1 MSYKVDRHSS
11 LAVTA
16 TATVNLTNSIDVS
29 NYDKFCIQIENSST
43 ANGLVHIQ
51 LQGSLKPSDS
61 AADTAPTWVN
71 LNSTTYP
78 LASALGQTS
87 VIASIPYDN
96 VYNYIRV
103 QGRAS
108 ATASAGI
115 FTVRIG
121 GFQRRYE

>member
-1 MSYKVDRHSS
+1 MSYKVERHVS

-51 LQGSLKPSDS
+51 LQGSLFPSNS
-61 AADTAPTWVN
+61 AADIPPTWVN
-71 LNSTTYP
+71 LSTASYP
-78 LASALGQTS
+78 LASALVQTA

-96 VYNYIRV
+96 AYKYIRI
-103 QGRAS
+103 QGRTS
-108 ATASAGI
+108 ATAVAGI